1 MKRATLIALFPIA
14 ATLALAQSQS
24 RSEKPRAYWGFEGG
38 GGYSWVPQSLADQ
51 VQNRYTASLT
61 GTSYSFG
68 LDRFHANGAPSFTL
82 QFIRFS
88 LDAKAVDQ
96 QTGIGYTGHV
106 DVPGFMATKHVNFMT
121 RPRFSFGMS
130 FGAGVGPQ
138 LTANYQPINAP
149 PGVSTAEK
157 TYTLKEIPVT
167 PMFEILFRG
176 DIRIQRHFSIGPY
189 AGIRTGFP
197 VVGGVLRVHF
207 PRS

>member
-1 MKRATLIALFPIA
+1 MKRPILIAFCAMA
-14 ATLALAQSQS
+14 ATVALAQS
-24 RSEKPRAYWGFEGG
+24 RSSSEAPKAYWGFEGG
-38 GGYSWVPQSLADQ
+38 GGYSWVPQALADQ
-51 VQNRYTASLT
+51 VQNKYTATLT

-68 LDRFHANGAPSFTL
+68 LDRFHANGSPSFTL
-82 QFIRFS
+82 QFMRFS

-96 QTGIGYTGHV
+96 QTGIAYSGHV
-106 DVPGFMATKHVNFMT
+106 DVPGFMATKHVNFMA
-121 RPRFSFGMS
+121 RQRFSFGMS

-138 LTANYQPINAP
+138 LTANYQQTSGPTGV
-149 PGVSTAEK
+149 PGPQK

-176 DIRIQRHFSIGPY
+176 DIRIQRHLSIGPY